1 MLNFDRD
8 PGNTNVT
15 LLFSNSLT
23 ITSSIKVSSAKLTQ
37 LLGVYLGGYQFPISV
52 IGFYVNCTSVQ
63 FSSVTQSCPTLC
75 DPMSHS
81 TPGLPVH
88 HQLPEFT
95 QTHIHRVSDAIQ
107 PSNSIIKTLFS
118 HFLDLMLIYFIC
130 PLLPLQS
137 K

>member
-8 PGNTNVT
+8 PDNTNVT

-88 HQLPEFT
+88 HKLPELT
-95 QTHIHRVSDAIQ
+95 QTLVHRVGDAIQ
-107 PSNSIIKTLFS
+107 PSHPLSSPSPPAPNPSQHQSLF
-118 HFLDLMLIYFIC
+118 
-130 PLLPLQS
+130 Q
-137 K
+137 

>member
-8 PGNTNVT
+8 PDNTNVT

-107 PSNSIIKTLFS
+107 LSNSIIKTLFS

-130 PLLPLQS
+130 ALLPLQS

>member
-8 PGNTNVT
+8 PDNTNVT

-107 PSNSIIKTLFS
+107 LSNSIIKTLFS

-130 PLLPLQS
+130 AVLPLQS

>member
-8 PGNTNVT
+8 PDNTNVT

-88 HQLPEFT
+88 HQLPEFS

-107 PSNSIIKTLFS
+107 LSNSIIKTLFS

-130 PLLPLQS
+130 ALLPLQS

>member
-8 PGNTNVT
+8 PDNTNVT

-88 HQLPEFT
+88 PQLPEFT
-95 QTHIHRVSDAIQ
+95 QTHVHQVGDAIQ
-107 PSNSIIKTLFS
+107 SSQIFCVSL
-118 HFLDLMLIYFIC
+118 
-130 PLLPLQS
+130 
-137 K
+137 